1 MTVLRLCARAVPP
14 ADQLTAMHDSYA
26 RTPDTARSTHRDD
39 REIGSVVD
47 SEQARISATGGLTL
61 GVRKLV
67 AHAVSILRLRP
78 GDLIFTGTP
87 CDAAFTMDRPRYLRP
102 GRALSTYV
110 ARIATVRQGVIE
122 ARS

>member
-1 MTVLRLCARAVPP
+1 MTVLRLCAHAVPP
-14 ADQLTAMHDSYA
+14 ADQLTAMYDSYA

-47 SEQARISATGGLTL
+47 SEQARISATGGPTL

-87 CDAAFTMDRPRYLRP
+87 CGAAFTMDRPRFLRP
-102 GRALSTYV
+102 GQVLSTYV
-110 ARIATVRQGVIE
+110 ARITTLRQGVIE

>member
-1 MTVLRLCARAVPP
+1 MPARRTQH
-14 ADQLTAMHDSYA
+14 DRHTA
-26 RTPDTARSTHRDD
+26 TD

-47 SEQARISATGGLTL
+47 SEQARISATGLTL

-87 CDAAFTMDRPRYLRP
+87 CDAAFTMDRPPVPTLRP
-102 GRALSTYV
+102 GAEHLCRANRNH
-110 ARIATVRQGVIE
+110 APGRH
-122 ARS
+122 